1 MNNVYGTEW
10 NENGT
15 EWNGDKNVWHSVYGM
30 EGGTSAPVLA
40 AGMNA
45 ESQQLWHKSTFG
57 RPDRDGLH
65 PPGLFSNKK
74 KRGREIL
81 SWANQNFTIWE

>member
-1 MNNVYGTEW
+1 MVMVPNGMGIKMYGIVFMAW
-10 NENGT
+10 KGA
-15 EWNGDKNVWHSVYGM
+15 
-30 EGGTSAPVLA
+30 TSAPVLA